1 MSRTKKHI
9 DLKFL
14 RCLHKRIKF
23 LGNPNTHRF
32 VAYLLK
38 LRRKVSRKYGGT
50 NWGDNQRV
58 DTKYNFTPKYR
69 AMKRASRREAL
80 KQAQQQLEEY
90 KDEVDYFRRVQIQR
104 DWLIDVLGE
113 PEEDFDPA
121 GGYFD

>member
-1 MSRTKKHI
+1 
-9 DLKFL
+9 
-14 RCLHKRIKF
+14 
-23 LGNPNTHRF
+23 